1 MINDFLGTVD
11 DGWAIMFGGG
21 NLNQTTHDAITTQIR
36 EPCPQAIRRGLMVQD
51 GNIVLD
57 STLSVTCVDDLEKDI
72 NDDYFE
78 EDEFNVGDDDNG
90 VEFLTENIQEPKVVV
105 DGKPVKEESSVLNQL
120 LPKSEENSVKS
131 QQQQQQRTENI
142 QQLQAHSLTS
152 SIRHQLMPK
161 FLTATIICLV
171 IYVC

>member
-1 MINDFLGTVD
+1 
-11 DGWAIMFGGG
+11 MFGGG

-57 STLSVTCVDDLEKDI
+57 STLSVTCVDDLENDI

-78 EDEFNVGDDDNG
+78 EDEFNVGNDDDG
-90 VEFLTENIQEPKVVV
+90 VEFLTENIQEHEVAV
-105 DGKPVKEESSVLNQL
+105 DGKAVKDESSVLNQL

-131 QQQQQQRTENI
+131 QQQQQRTENI

-161 FLTATIICLV
+161 FVTATIICLV

>member
-11 DGWAIMFGGG
+11 DGWAIMFGEG

-36 EPCPQAIRRGLMVQD
+36 EPCPQAIRRGLMAQVD
-51 GNIVLD
+51 INTGMSNIVLD
-57 STLSVTCVDDLEKDI
+57 STLSVTCVDDLE
-72 NDDYFE
+72 NDYFD
-78 EDEFNVGDDDNG
+78 EDEFNVEDDDAG
-90 VEFLTENIQEPKVVV
+90 EFLTKNIQEPKVV
-105 DGKPVKEESSVLNQL
+105 DRKAVKEESSVLNQL

-131 QQQQQQRTENI
+131 QQQQQRTENI

-161 FLTATIICLV
+161 FVTATIICLV
-171 IYVC
+171 IYLC

>member
-78 EDEFNVGDDDNG
+78 EDEFNVGNDDDG

-105 DGKPVKEESSVLNQL
+105 DESSVLNQL

-131 QQQQQQRTENI
+131 QQQQHQQRTENI

>member
-1 MINDFLGTVD
+1 
-11 DGWAIMFGGG
+11 MFGGG

-57 STLSVTCVDDLEKDI
+57 STLSVTCVDDLENDI
-72 NDDYFE
+72 DDDYFE
-78 EDEFNVGDDDNG
+78 EDEFNVGNDDDG
-90 VEFLTENIQEPKVVV
+90 VEFLTENIQEPEVAV
-105 DGKPVKEESSVLNQL
+105 DGKAGKDESSVLNQL

-131 QQQQQQRTENI
+131 QQQQQRTENI

-161 FLTATIICLV
+161 FVTATIICLV

>member
-57 STLSVTCVDDLEKDI
+57 STLSVTCVDDLENDI

-78 EDEFNVGDDDNG
+78 EDEFNVGNDDDG
-90 VEFLTENIQEPKVVV
+90 VEFLTENIQEHEVAV
-105 DGKPVKEESSVLNQL
+105 DGKAVKDESSVLNQL

-131 QQQQQQRTENI
+131 QQQQQRTENI

-161 FLTATIICLV
+161 FVTATIICLV

>member
-78 EDEFNVGDDDNG
+78 EDEFNVGNDDDG
-90 VEFLTENIQEPKVVV
+90 VEFLTENIQEPEVTV
-105 DGKPVKEESSVLNQL
+105 DGKAGKDESSVLNQL

-142 QQLQAHSLTS
+142 QQRQAHSLTS

>member
-1 MINDFLGTVD
+1 
-11 DGWAIMFGGG
+11 MFGGG

-57 STLSVTCVDDLEKDI
+57 STLSVTCVDDLENDI

-78 EDEFNVGDDDNG
+78 EDEFNVGNDDDG
-90 VEFLTENIQEPKVVV
+90 VEFLTENIQEHEVAV
-105 DGKPVKEESSVLNQL
+105 DGKAVKDESSVLNQL

-131 QQQQQQRTENI
+131 QQQQQRTENI

-152 SIRHQLMPK
+152 SIRDQLMPK
-161 FLTATIICLV
+161 FVTATIICLV

>member
-1 MINDFLGTVD
+1 
-11 DGWAIMFGGG
+11 MFGGG

-57 STLSVTCVDDLEKDI
+57 STLSVTCVDDLENDI

-78 EDEFNVGDDDNG
+78 EDEFNVGNDDDDG
-90 VEFLTENIQEPKVVV
+90 VEFLTENIQEHEVAV
-105 DGKPVKEESSVLNQL
+105 DGKAVKDESSVLNQL

-131 QQQQQQRTENI
+131 QQQQQRTENI

-161 FLTATIICLV
+161 FVTATIICLV